1 MDWCHF
7 FLAQCLAPST
17 RRVYQ
22 SAQCRCIDFCRLDG
36 RLSPEAA
43 LLPADEQSLMCF
55 ATMLADSLNHSSI
68 KVYLSAVRSLHID
81 NGLADPLINCLQL
94 QWLLREIKRVQGSPT
109 PKRLPI
115 TIDVLQVIKR
125 SLDLSSQDHIM
136 LWAACCLGFFGFLRA
151 GEFTTNSPFDPNIHL
166 GVSDVQADTLQ
177 DPTCFQIHIKCSKT
191 DPFWVGSYIY
201 VGRGSDVVCP
211 EVALGNFL
219 AVRGPSPGP
228 LFCFADYQLL
238 SAGFSGNYSGHSFRI
253 GAATT
258 AASRGLPDHLI
269 KTLGR
274 WSSDAYQ
281 HYIRSAGS
289 LSEVSS
295 LLAKQVWR
303 LRPISL
309 TWVGCLRSGPLGAV
323 AFGP

>member
-22 SAQCRCIDFCRLDG
+22 STQCRCIDFCRLDG

-94 QWLLREIKRVQGSPT
+94 QWLLRGIKRVQGSPT

-115 TIDVLQVIKR
+115 TIDVLQVLKR

-191 DPFWVGSYIY
+191 DPFWVGCYIY

-211 EVALGNFL
+211 VVALGNFL
-219 AVRGPSPGP
+219 AVRGPCPGP
-228 LFCFADYQLL
+228 LFCFADCCPLTCQLL
-238 SAGFSGNYSGHSFRI
+238 SASFSGNYSGHGFGI

-281 HYIRSAGS
+281 RYIRS
-289 LSEVSS
+289 LS
-295 LLAKQVWR
+295 LLGQPGGLQQGRRASW
-303 LRPISL
+303 L
-309 TWVGCLRSGPLGAV
+309 GCG
-323 AFGP
+323 